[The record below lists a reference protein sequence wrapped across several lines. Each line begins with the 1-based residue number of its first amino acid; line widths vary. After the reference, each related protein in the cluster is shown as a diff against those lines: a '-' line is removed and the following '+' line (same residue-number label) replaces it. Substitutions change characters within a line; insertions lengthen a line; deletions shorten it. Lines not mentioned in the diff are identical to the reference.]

1 MVFPFSAISKIKQYL
16 RWFLKSFWD
25 MPLFWNSFNE
35 AHDLL
40 DVGKPYFK
48 TCFCKENCWTCF
60 NLKGIVW
67 DQWTGSFTLLEYLS
81 DRFVLIHLFQIWWS
95 PNLWHPLEYFN
106 SEAGYFR
113 SITHIA
119 GIVDIW
125 NYCANGVVFVCLY
138 LYLCLKRSNQAN
150 GVVFVRHIFSSAL
163 DFWWSTTCSV
173 HCFGQRVHIFSI
185 FF

>member
-1 MVFPFSAISKIKQYL
+1 MGKVSFFSQRNENL
-16 RWFLKSFWD
+16 FFLTF
-25 MPLFWNSFNE
+25 
-35 AHDLL
+35 
-40 DVGKPYFK
+40 
-48 TCFCKENCWTCF
+48 FCKENCWTCF

-138 LYLCLKRSNQAN
+138 LCLCLKRSNQAN

-163 DFWWSTTCSV
+163 DFWWSTTLLWSKSSYFF
-173 HCFGQRVHIFSI
+173 HLLLNSMSWNCFSNKHFWKVAFR
-185 FF
+185 